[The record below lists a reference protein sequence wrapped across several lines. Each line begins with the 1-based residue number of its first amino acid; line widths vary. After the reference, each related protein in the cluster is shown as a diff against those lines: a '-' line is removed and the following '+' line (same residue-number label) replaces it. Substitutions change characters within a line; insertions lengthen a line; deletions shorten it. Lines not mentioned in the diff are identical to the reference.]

1 MKKEDGRVLS
11 FGHALETAAGPETL
25 SHGEAVAWGMV
36 RASEL
41 GLVLGITPKDRAMLI
56 IEILTAYGYET
67 KAPHPL
73 AKSEDLL
80 SAMRSDK
87 KQSKKQLKFIVP
99 ASQSAQIVSGQ
110 DNPALKGKIGED
122 LICKVINGEFSQ

>member
-1 MKKEDGRVLS
+1 LKKEDGRVLS

-41 GLVLGITPKDRAMLI
+41 GLALGITPEKRAM
-56 IEILTAYGYET
+56 EITELLTAYDYET

-73 AKSEDLL
+73 AKSKDVLD
-80 SAMRSDK
+80 AMQADK
-87 KQSKKQLKFIVP
+87 KQSGRQLKFIVP
-99 ASQSAQIVSGQ
+99 ITQGVQIVSGQ
-110 DNPALKGKIGED
+110 DNSALEGKNGED
-122 LICKVINGEFSQ
+122 LIRRVINGAFQL